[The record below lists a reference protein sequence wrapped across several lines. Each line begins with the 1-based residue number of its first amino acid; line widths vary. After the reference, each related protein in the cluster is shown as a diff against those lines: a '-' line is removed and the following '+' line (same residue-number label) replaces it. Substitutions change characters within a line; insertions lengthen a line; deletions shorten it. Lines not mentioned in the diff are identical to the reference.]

1 MFDVMEE
8 DGENGGNLHGPT
20 IGEVLFRSYSNGKT
34 NCPSPNTMTS
44 FHPELTLAMRLGDF
58 TDICHYRPLLLP
70 LRLQAVGN
78 LMPTDMKCLSFN
90 MSPNV
95 PAQGSSP
102 TEGKIKA
109 VGERSE
115 EMKEVAEESSHKESH
130 ERPNDTKATN
140 ASPNIPDLGSN
151 MIHEIRGSAPV
162 PPPPPPP
169 LTNKS
174 PSQPPTA
181 LLPQSSVPINVAAAP
196 PKAPIPP
203 CKGQPS
209 LPPPPMP
216 LTKGAAPPPP
226 PPLGVAKALR
236 PKKATTKLK
245 RSTHMG
251 SMYRLLKGKVEGTG
265 SNEKVTNGS
274 KTKSGASAG
283 GQQGMADALAE
294 MTKRSFSQT
303 LASEK

>member
-8 DGENGGNLHGPT
+8 DGENGGNLQGPT

-58 TDICHYRPLLLP
+58 ADICHYRSLLLP

-102 TEGKIKA
+102 TDGKRKA

-130 ERPNDTKATN
+130 ERPNDTKVTN

-151 MIHEIRGSAPV
+151 MILEIRGSAPV

-181 LLPQSSVPINVAAAP
+181 LLPP
-196 PKAPIPP
+196 
-203 CKGQPS
+203 

-265 SNEKVTNGS
+265 SNEKVKNGS